1 MNGSYGRAQWLL
13 AAGWIAI
20 SLAAHAQEASMTLD
34 QVLPAPGST
43 LQESWLLKTKF
54 VKPAV
59 A

>member
-1 MNGSYGRAQWLL
+1 M
-13 AAGWIAI
+13 
-20 SLAAHAQEASMTLD
+20 MLD